1 MPTMTRDEII
11 ATIRTNTGALR
22 AEGVKKLRL
31 FGSRARGDHRED
43 SDIDVLIDVVA
54 DPSFSLLNVAGI
66 QHIIED
72 ATGLP
77 TQASIKDS
85 LKPRIAERITD
96 DLLEVF

>member
-1 MPTMTRDEII
+1 MTRDEII
-11 ATIRTNTGALR
+11 ATIRTNAKAIQ
-22 AEGVKKLRL
+22 AEGVRKLWL

-43 SDIDVLIDVVA
+43 SDIDVLVDIAPDVA
-54 DPSFSLLNVAGI
+54 FSLHNLVGV

-77 TQASIKDS
+77 TQATMKDS
-85 LKPRIAERITD
+85 LKPRVAERISD